1 MKNHYSYKYHN
12 NIEPTTANTSDIKNC
27 RCLFLTSFCVFLGK
41 IYKKIFG
48 DKNTPKVVCLN
59 LHGVIGKESKMSSAI
74 NIDNLSPLLK
84 RAFETKNIKAV
95 ALNINSPGGSPVQ
108 SELIY
113 NYVRELSDEKKI
125 PVYTFAQ
132 DVAASGGYWLLLSG
146 DEIYAHNS
154 SIIGSIGVIFYGF
167 GFVDLIK
174 KIGIERRVY
183 TEGKNKAVL
192 DPFMPEENENIEI
205 LKDAQ
210 RDIFESFKEL
220 VKVRRQ
226 GKLRGDENKIFT
238 GAFWS
243 GKRALQ
249 LGLIDEVCD
258 MRKKMKEKFGNNV
271 EFIQINSK
279 KGLLKSLFSEKT
291 DLVENL
297 LVKIEEKINFNKF
310 GL

>member
-1 MKNHYSYKYHN
+1 MKILS
-12 NIEPTTANTSDIKNC
+12 
-27 RCLFLTSFCVFLGK
+27 K
-41 IYKKIFG
+41 IKKIFCSN
-48 DKNTPKVVCLN
+48 KNPKVACLN
-59 LHGVIGKESKMSSAI
+59 LSGVIGRDGKINSGI
-74 NIDNLSPLLK
+74 NIDNISPLLK
-84 RAFETKNIKAV
+84 RAFETKKIKAV

-113 NYVRELSDEKKI
+113 NYIRELSVSKKI

-146 DEIYAHNS
+146 DEIYTHNS
-154 SIIGSIGVIFYGF
+154 SIIGSIGVIFSGF

-174 KIGIERRVY
+174 KIGVERRIY
-183 TEGKNKAVL
+183 TEGKNKAIL

-220 VKVRRQ
+220 VKSRR
-226 GKLRGDENKIFT
+226 GYKLREEDNKLFT

-243 GKRALQ
+243 GKKAAE
-249 LGLIDEVCD
+249 LGLVDAVCD
-258 MRKKMKEKFGNNV
+258 MRSKMKEKFGDKV
-271 EFIQINSK
+271 EFIEITAK
-279 KGLLKSLFSEKT
+279 KSFIKSFFSEKIV
-291 DLVENL
+291 DHFFNR
-297 LVKIEEKINFNKF
+297 IEEKTHFQRF